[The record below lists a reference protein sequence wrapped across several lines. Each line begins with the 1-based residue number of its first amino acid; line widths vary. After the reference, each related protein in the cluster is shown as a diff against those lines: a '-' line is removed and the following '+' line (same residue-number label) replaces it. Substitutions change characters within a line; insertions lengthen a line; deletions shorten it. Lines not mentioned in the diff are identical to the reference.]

1 MQTNRTLNGI
11 LGIIDRDVKKIRKAG
26 KQGPL
31 TGVESQNLVRYGE
44 FLFKMDENQEKE
56 KERSKKQ
63 LDKLSTEELIKLY
76 QKTESEN
83 DDND

>member
-44 FLFKMDENQEKE
+44 FLFKMDENQEK
-56 KERSKKQ
+56 
-63 LDKLSTEELIKLY
+63 
-76 QKTESEN
+76 
-83 DDND
+83 